1 MLIKFE
7 NLLYNTYDIYV
18 EVFSGKRPNIS
29 VSHCTSFVFGSL
41 ENLIGETYRVAFF
54 LLVRVIEDRRVIE
67 G

>member
-7 NLLYNTYDIYV
+7 NLLYNAYDIYV

-29 VSHCTSFVFGSL
+29 MSHSTSFVFGSL

-54 LLVRVIEDRRVIE
+54 PF
-67 G
+67 